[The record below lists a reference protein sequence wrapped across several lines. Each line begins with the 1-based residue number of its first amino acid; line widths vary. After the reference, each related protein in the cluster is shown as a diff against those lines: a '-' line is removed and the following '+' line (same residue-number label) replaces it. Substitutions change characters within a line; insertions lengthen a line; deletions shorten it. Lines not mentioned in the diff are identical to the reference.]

1 MAALRPTPEVPM
13 PPTPRRALAGVT
25 LLAFQRD
32 PTGFLARTAASRGDV
47 AALQLGPQTAVLL
60 SHPDA
65 IRDLLVTNSKRFKK
79 GRALERAKRLL
90 GEGLLTSEGAYHL
103 RQRRLVAPA
112 FHRQRVA
119 AYGASMTRFADEQQA
134 SWRPG
139 QVVDLAQ
146 ELMRLTLRIAG
157 HTLFDVDT
165 SGSADEIYGAMHEL
179 LALFSVVSL
188 PFTDAL
194 EELPL
199 PPTLRFR
206 AARARLDRI
215 IYGMIA
221 ERRAGGEDRGDLLSM
236 LLAAR
241 DAEGAGDGMSDQ
253 QVRDEA
259 LTIFLAGH
267 ETTANALSWSF
278 YLLSQHPEVAAR
290 LHAEL
295 DAVLAGRPPTVDDLP
310 QLRYAEQ
317 VFAEA
322 MRLYP
327 PAWILG
333 RRALEPFEAGGHVFP
348 AGTLAIA
355 SQWVVHHDPRFYA
368 EPFRFDP
375 ERFAPAAR
383 AARPRF
389 AYFPFGGG
397 PRICVGEQF
406 AWMEGVLVLAALARR
421 WQPALLPGHPVALH
435 PTITLRPRH
444 GLRMRLLPRPGMV
457 S

>member
-1 MAALRPTPEVPM
+1 MTPA
-13 PPTPRRALAGVT
+13 TARRRALPGAS

-32 PTGFLARTAASRGDV
+32 PIGFLSRTAARQGDV
-47 AALQLGPQTAVLL
+47 AELRLGPQSVVLL
-60 SHPDA
+60 SHPDD
-65 IRDLLVTNSKRFKK
+65 IRDLLVTNNKSFVK

-119 AYGASMTRFADEQQA
+119 AYGASMARFADEQQA
-134 SWRPG
+134 AWQPG
-139 QVVDLAQ
+139 AVVDLAH

-157 HTLFDVDT
+157 QTLFDVDT
-165 SGSADEIYGAMHEL
+165 SATADEVYGAMHDL
-179 LALFSVVSL
+179 LALFTVVSL
-188 PFTDAL
+188 PFADAL
-194 EELPL
+194 DELPL
-199 PPTLRFR
+199 PGTIRFR

-215 IYGMIA
+215 IYAMIA
-221 ERRAGGEDRGDLLSM
+221 ERRASGEDRGDLLSM

-241 DAEGAGDGMSDQ
+241 DAEGDQGGMTDE

-278 YLLSQHPEVAAR
+278 YLLSQRPDVAAR

-295 DAVLAGRPPTVDDLP
+295 DAVLGGRAPTVDDLP
-310 QLRYAEQ
+310 QLRFTEQ
-317 VFAEA
+317 LLAEA

-327 PAWILG
+327 PAWLLG
-333 RRALEPFEAGGHVFP
+333 RRAIEPFTVRGRQYP
-348 AGTLAIA
+348 AGTIAIT
-355 SQWVVHHDPRFYA
+355 SQWLVHHDPRFYPD
-368 EPFRFDP
+368 PFRFDP
-375 ERFAPAAR
+375 ERFSPQAR
-383 AARPRF
+383 AARPKF

-397 PRICVGEQF
+397 PRICIGEQF
-406 AWMEGVLVLAALARR
+406 AWLEGVLVLAAIARR
-421 WQPALLPGHPVALH
+421 WQPALLPGHPVVLH

-444 GLRMRLLPRPGMV
+444 GLRVRLLPRPGV
-457 S
+457 L